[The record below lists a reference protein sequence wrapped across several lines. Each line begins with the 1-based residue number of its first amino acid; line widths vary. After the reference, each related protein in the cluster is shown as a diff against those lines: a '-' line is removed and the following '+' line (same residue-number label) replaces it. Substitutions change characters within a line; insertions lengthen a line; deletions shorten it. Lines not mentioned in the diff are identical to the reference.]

1 MQRYRQTYKPNNIDS
16 FKKKLLQWA
25 NQYSH
30 VCFLESNT
38 RHQLQ
43 KNVVDEYDS
52 ILAVGL
58 YSGFESN
65 NTNSFQK
72 LQHFLNNT
80 NDWIFGNLCYD
91 LKNEIENL
99 NSNNSDNLFFE
110 NIYFFQPEY
119 VFIQIGNDFQ
129 LQSIHQDKQL
139 FEAIEALT
147 IEDFSVSEKVELIPR
162 LNEKEYS
169 ITFDKIKEQI
179 QAGNIYEMNFCFEF
193 YAENVSISPVDVWFK
208 LNELSHAPMSC
219 FYKLNDKF
227 IISATPERFLKKKN
241 QKVIAQPIKGTAK
254 RSSNQIEDELIKQS
268 LAKNMKEQTEN
279 IMIVD
284 LVRNDL
290 SRVSKARSVKVDELF
305 GVYTFKQV
313 HQLISTI
320 SCDVDASISVSE
332 IIKQN
337 FPMGSMT
344 GAPKISAMQLID
356 EFENTKRGAYSGSVG
371 YFNPNGDFDFNV
383 VIRSLLYNQQ
393 NKYLSYSVGSAIT
406 IAANANEEYN
416 ECLLKAKVIKS
427 LFN

>member
-65 NTNSFQK
+65 NKNAFQK

-99 NSNNSDNLFFE
+99 DSKNSDNLFFE

-119 VFIQIGNDFQ
+119 VFIQNGNTFQ
-129 LQSIHQDKQL
+129 LQSMHQHQQL

-169 ITFDKIKEQI
+169 ITFDKIKDQI

-193 YAENVSISPVDVWFK
+193 YADNVSISPLDVWFK

-254 RSSNQIEDELIKQS
+254 RSSNQNEDDLIKQS

-290 SRVSKARSVKVDELF
+290 SRLAKARSVKVDELF

-320 SCDVDASISVSE
+320 SCDVDASIPVSE

-344 GAPKISAMQLID
+344 GAPKVSAMQLI
-356 EFENTKRGAYSGSVG
+356 EAFENTKRGAYSGSVG

-383 VIRSLLYNQQ
+383 IIRSLLYNQQ

-406 IAANANEEYN
+406 NAANANEEYN

>member
-65 NTNSFQK
+65 NKNAFQK

-99 NSNNSDNLFFE
+99 DSKNSDNLFFE

-119 VFIQIGNDFQ
+119 VFIQNGNTFQ
-129 LQSIHQDKQL
+129 LQSMHQHQQL

-169 ITFDKIKEQI
+169 ITFDKIKDQI

-193 YAENVSISPVDVWFK
+193 YADNVSISPLDVWFK

-254 RSSNQIEDELIKQS
+254 RSSNQNEDDLIKQS

-290 SRVSKARSVKVDELF
+290 SRLAKARSVKVDELF

-320 SCDVDASISVSE
+320 SCDVDASITVSE

-344 GAPKISAMQLID
+344 GAPKVSAMQLI
-356 EFENTKRGAYSGSVG
+356 EAFESTKRGAYSGSVG

-383 VIRSLLYNQQ
+383 IIRSLLYNQQ

-406 IAANANEEYN
+406 NAANANEEYN

>member
-65 NTNSFQK
+65 NKNAFQK

-99 NSNNSDNLFFE
+99 DSKNSDNLFFE

-119 VFIQIGNDFQ
+119 VFIQIGNTFQ
-129 LQSIHQDKQL
+129 LQSMHEHQQL

-147 IEDFSVSEKVELIPR
+147 IEDFLVSEKVELIPR

-169 ITFDKIKEQI
+169 ITFDKIKDQI

-193 YAENVSISPVDVWFK
+193 YADNVSISPLDVWFK

-254 RSSNQIEDELIKQS
+254 RSSNQNEDDLIKQS

-290 SRVSKARSVKVDELF
+290 SRLAKARSVKVDELF

-320 SCDVDASISVSE
+320 SCDVDASIPVSE

-344 GAPKISAMQLID
+344 GAPKVSAMQLI
-356 EFENTKRGAYSGSVG
+356 EAFENTKRGAYSGSVG

-383 VIRSLLYNQQ
+383 IIRSLLYNQQ

-406 IAANANEEYN
+406 NAANANEEYN

>member
-43 KNVVDEYDS
+43 KNVVDEYDT

-65 NTNSFQK
+65 NKNAFQK

-99 NSNNSDNLFFE
+99 DSKNSDNLFFE
-110 NIYFFQPEY
+110 TIYFFQPEY
-119 VFIQIGNDFQ
+119 VFIQIGNTFQ
-129 LQSIHQDKQL
+129 LQSINQHQQL

-169 ITFDKIKEQI
+169 ITFDKIKDQI

-193 YAENVSISPVDVWFK
+193 YADNVSISPLDVWFK

-254 RSSNQIEDELIKQS
+254 RSSNQNEDDLIKQS

-290 SRVSKARSVKVDELF
+290 SRLAKARSVKVDELF

-320 SCDVDASISVSE
+320 SCDVDASIPVSE

-344 GAPKISAMQLID
+344 GAPKVSAMQLID

-383 VIRSLLYNQQ
+383 IIRSLLYNQQ

-406 IAANANEEYN
+406 NAANANEEYN

>member
-65 NTNSFQK
+65 NKNAFQK

-99 NSNNSDNLFFE
+99 DSKNSDNLFFE

-119 VFIQIGNDFQ
+119 VFIQIGNTFQ
-129 LQSIHQDKQL
+129 LQSMHQHQQL

-169 ITFDKIKEQI
+169 ITFDKIKDQI

-193 YAENVSISPVDVWFK
+193 YADNVSISPLDVWFK

-254 RSSNQIEDELIKQS
+254 RSSNQNEDDLIKQS

-290 SRVSKARSVKVDELF
+290 SRLAKARSVKVDELF

-320 SCDVDASISVSE
+320 SCDVDASIPVSE

-344 GAPKISAMQLID
+344 GAPKVSAMQLI
-356 EFENTKRGAYSGSVG
+356 EAFENTKRGAYSGSVG

-383 VIRSLLYNQQ
+383 IIRSLLYNQQ

-406 IAANANEEYN
+406 NAANANEEYN

>member
-1 MQRYRQTYKPNNIDS
+1 
-16 FKKKLLQWA
+16 
-25 NQYSH
+25 
-30 VCFLESNT
+30 
-38 RHQLQ
+38 
-43 KNVVDEYDS
+43 
-52 ILAVGL
+52 
-58 YSGFESN
+58 
-65 NTNSFQK
+65 
-72 LQHFLNNT
+72 
-80 NDWIFGNLCYD
+80 
-91 LKNEIENL
+91 
-99 NSNNSDNLFFE
+99 
-110 NIYFFQPEY
+110 
-119 VFIQIGNDFQ
+119 
-129 LQSIHQDKQL
+129 
-139 FEAIEALT
+139 
-147 IEDFSVSEKVELIPR
+147 
-162 LNEKEYS
+162 
-169 ITFDKIKEQI
+169 
-179 QAGNIYEMNFCFEF
+179 
-193 YAENVSISPVDVWFK
+193 
-208 LNELSHAPMSC
+208 
-219 FYKLNDKF
+219 
-227 IISATPERFLKKKN
+227 LKKKN